1 MVATRLSAYGEEM
14 IQLGGAPPQKQNE
27 ALKNTQEPIL
37 LNSAPPETVF
47 LGFCVN
53 TL

>member
-1 MVATRLSAYGEEM
+1 MVGTRLSAFGEEM
-14 IQLGGAPPQKQNE
+14 IQVGGAPSQKQNE

-37 LNSAPPETVF
+37 LNNAPQETVF
-47 LGFCVN
+47 PRFCVD

>member
-1 MVATRLSAYGEEM
+1 MVGTRLSAFGEEM
-14 IQLGGAPPQKQNE
+14 IQLGGAPSQKQNE
-27 ALKNTQEPIL
+27 DLKNTWEPSL

-47 LGFCVN
+47 LGFCAD